1 MESADRIIELVLSH
15 PRVAVAIGAIKAFVS
30 LCLIARLW
38 LLHRRD
44 RVVAKLVWSLALCIP
59 LFGWIF
65 FAAFYR
71 PPEALGWTGH
81 AEHGRDAPYIGGGH
95 V

>member
-1 MESADRIIELVLSH
+1 MVSDNIFDFVIVHRTIGVVTAGIC
-15 PRVAVAIGAIKAFVS
+15 AVVS

-38 LLHRRD
+38 FLHRRA
-44 RVVAKLVWSLALCIP
+44 RAISKIVWSIVLLIPVLGWLC
-59 LFGWIF
+59 

-81 AEHGRDAPYIGGGH
+81 AEHGRDAGYIGGGH
-95 V
+95 I